1 MVEWGGV
8 LGLCALPTPNFGEQ
22 GVGQELREGEEQEQG
37 KEKKIGEREE
47 VECSL
52 PLSP

>member
-1 MVEWGGV
+1 MEWGGV

-22 GVGQELREGEEQEQG
+22 GVEQELREGEEQG

-47 VECSL
+47 VQCSL

>member
-1 MVEWGGV
+1 MEWGGV
-8 LGLCALPTPNFGEQ
+8 LGLCALTTPNFGEE

-47 VECSL
+47 VQCSL